1 MNFDLRNYIKTIEEK
16 LFKGYKLDIF
26 RGHKASDKR
35 GVEKVIDDLYTN
47 LDEKV
52 KKAKNNLNQ

>member
-1 MNFDLRNYIKTIEEK
+1 MNFNFKNYIKSIEKK

-26 RGHKASDKR
+26 RGHKASNKR
-35 GVEKVIDDLYTN
+35 GAEKVIDDLYKN